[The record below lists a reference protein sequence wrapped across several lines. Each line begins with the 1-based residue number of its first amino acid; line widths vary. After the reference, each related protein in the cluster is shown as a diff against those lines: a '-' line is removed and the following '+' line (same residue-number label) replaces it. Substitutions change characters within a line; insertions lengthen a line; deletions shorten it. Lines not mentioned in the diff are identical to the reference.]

1 MNRQRW
7 IILFALV
14 PLATAPLCSAA
25 DVQAAFADIPV
36 TLAEA
41 IRAGLASR
49 IQLNIASAEVSKAQG
64 ALAEARAGY
73 WPELGLEANT
83 AKTES
88 DDDFTGIQASA
99 SVAGNPVVVNV
110 TRTVPAFTS
119 SAALKANLNLYA
131 GGLTRARITEA
142 RGGVTA
148 AVAERE
154 QRRREIV
161 IDIIRSYWMVKRAQL
176 RSALGAESTA
186 LTQQEAVLAETRL
199 ALGKGSSLALD
210 EKKLSLLQKQV
221 DQKKADLE
229 LSDAYRRYLS
239 ALGRNTSVHK
249 NTRPELL
256 LTDSP
261 DNLDVQAL
269 LAPYVM
275 EQAPELLKA
284 HASLRVAQARRRAA
298 RSEYFAKVDLY
309 ARYQDV
315 GRDDQDLSGSF
326 DDWHHAETAVGLGVT
341 WKLFNGG
348 QTHHRVA
355 QAVDEV
361 SRATLVLE
369 QVHRDYA
376 AANDDRVN
384 TIGRLIQDI
393 DLTQRQL
400 SISREK
406 ENIARD
412 GVEAGRVSRIDYDA
426 AKLVTREAETR
437 LQSAKI
443 DLLSARMEQEL
454 FSIRDESAPLAP

>member
-1 MNRQRW
+1 MNRRRW
-7 IILFALV
+7 RILCALV
-14 PLATAPLCSAA
+14 PLAMTPLCFAA
-25 DVQAAFADIPV
+25 DLQAAAVGIPV

-41 IRAGLASR
+41 VRAGLASR
-49 IQLNIASAEVSKAQG
+49 IQMDIANAEISKAQG
-64 ALAEARAGY
+64 ALAEARSGY

-88 DDDFTGIQASA
+88 EDDFTGIQASA
-99 SVAGNPVVVNV
+99 NVAGNPVVVNV

-119 SAALKANLNLYA
+119 SAALKANLNLYS
-131 GGLTRARITEA
+131 GGLTRARVSEA
-142 RGGVTA
+142 RGGVTTA
-148 AVAERE
+148 IAERE

-161 IDIIRSYWMVKRAQL
+161 VDIIRGYWAVKQAQL

-186 LTQQEAVLAETRL
+186 LAQREMALAETRL
-199 ALGKGSSLALD
+199 ALGKGSSLALQ
-210 EKKLSLLQKQV
+210 EKKLSLLQKRV
-221 DQKKADLE
+221 DQKKADLD

-239 ALGRNTSVHK
+239 ALGRDAVSAPMGTH
-249 NTRPELL
+249 PGPL
-256 LTDSP
+256 LTDNP

-269 LAPYVM
+269 LTPYVM
-275 EQAPELLKA
+275 DQAPELLKA
-284 HASLRVAQARRRAA
+284 QASLRMAQARRRAA

-315 GRDDQDLSGSF
+315 GRDDEDLSGSF

-348 QTHHRVA
+348 QTRHRVA
-355 QAVDEV
+355 QAADEV
-361 SRATLVLE
+361 SRATLALE

-376 AANDDRVN
+376 AASDDRNN
-384 TIGRLIQDI
+384 TIERLVQDA
-393 DLTQRQL
+393 DLAQQQL
-400 SISREK
+400 SISVEK

-426 AKLVTREAETR
+426 AKLATREADTR

-443 DLLSARMEQEL
+443 DLLSARMEQVLYSVRVEASL
-454 FSIRDESAPLAP
+454 PQ